1 MKEKIINWLI
11 KATKADTN
19 KISDGYHTF
28 EELYEHRIELW
39 IAFCSVLARLREAE
53 PKNAHLKPYNVWF
66 TKKHSDG
73 SEWKGWFVLG
83 IGEGVYQMTYHLPDK
98 YWKRGDIQ
106 YRAELKSKAPKYDGH
121 TPKDVI
127 QRLRNI

>member
-1 MKEKIINWLI
+1 MKEKLINWLI
-11 KATKADTN
+11 KTLKADTN

-39 IAFCSVLARLREAE
+39 ITVCSLLTRLRGVL
-53 PKNAHLKPYNVWF
+53 PGNPHLKPYNVWF

-73 SEWKGWFVLG
+73 IEWEGWFILG
-83 IGEGVYQMTYHLPDK
+83 VGSGNYQMTYHLPEK
-98 YWKRGDIQ
+98 YWHRGDIQ
-106 YRAELKSKAPKYDGH
+106 IRAELKERAPKYDGH

-127 QRLRNI
+127 ERLKNL